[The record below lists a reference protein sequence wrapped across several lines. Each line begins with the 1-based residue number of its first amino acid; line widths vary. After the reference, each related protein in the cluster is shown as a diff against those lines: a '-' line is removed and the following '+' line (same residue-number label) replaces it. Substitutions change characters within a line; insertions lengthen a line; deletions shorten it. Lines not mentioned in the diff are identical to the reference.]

1 MPEAVKESYQK
12 WAQWRHHVA
21 ATFRAFVGEDL
32 AAKKSREY
40 HAELMHR
47 ELDHARVDM
56 AIEWAAP
63 SSEPKE
69 ALLIMALYENHACWR
84 LDVITGEWPLT

>member
-1 MPEAVKESYQK
+1 M
-12 WAQWRHHVA
+12 A
-21 ATFRAFVGEDL
+21 ATVRAFVGGNL
-32 AAKKSREY
+32 AAKKAREY
-40 HAELMHR
+40 HAQLMHR

-63 SSEPKE
+63 SFEPHE

-84 LDVITGEWPLT
+84 LDVIAGEWPQT